1 MSRILPVFGIL
12 PTFPILH
19 ERHNNQELSNRSSI
33 LPAVFFCKVSHCVRL
48 CLLVKYL
55 ELSEQLELQYL
66 GVSLTRKNV
75 RHAQVHWVMAKLRIP
90 ARDNF
95 TLSKLEESTTVSQ
108 KCVCT
113 QDDWMIFNWASCI
126 MLQPRTSHRGVGC
139 TYESGDRWAA
149 RASRVWLGRESGAS
163 PHPLPIQD
171 STTVTFGFLLNR
183 IGSRLLFSCAVV
195 QRSATVCSS
204 AILPQR
210 RLRAK
215 IKVSNWTA
223 DSWKETSLLKSCKM
237 KRNCRGIERSHFMC
251 KII

>member
-1 MSRILPVFGIL
+1 MSRILSVFCIL

-33 LPAVFFCKVSHCVRL
+33 LPAVFFCKVSHCVRR

-55 ELSEQLELQYL
+55 ELSELQYL

-113 QDDWMIFNWASCI
+113 QDDWMILNWASCI

-163 PHPLPIQD
+163 P
-171 STTVTFGFLLNR
+171 FL
-183 IGSRLLFSCAVV
+183 SRAAQLSHLAFYQIELGADCFSVNSCA
-195 QRSATVCSS
+195 APCHSS
-204 AILPQR
+204 AILPQG

>member
-1 MSRILPVFGIL
+1 M
-12 PTFPILH
+12 
-19 ERHNNQELSNRSSI
+19 
-33 LPAVFFCKVSHCVRL
+33 
-48 CLLVKYL
+48 LLKNL
-55 ELSEQLELQYL
+55 ELPRQYL

-108 KCVCT
+108 KCVCA

-183 IGSRLLFSCAVV
+183 IGSRLLFSEQLCSALPQCAVL
-195 QRSATVCSS
+195 QFCHKGASGPRLKFQIERPT
-204 AILPQR
+204 LER
-210 RLRAK
+210 RLL
-215 IKVSNWTA
+215 
-223 DSWKETSLLKSCKM
+223 SWKAVKWK
-237 KRNCRGIERSHFMC
+237 GIERSHFMC